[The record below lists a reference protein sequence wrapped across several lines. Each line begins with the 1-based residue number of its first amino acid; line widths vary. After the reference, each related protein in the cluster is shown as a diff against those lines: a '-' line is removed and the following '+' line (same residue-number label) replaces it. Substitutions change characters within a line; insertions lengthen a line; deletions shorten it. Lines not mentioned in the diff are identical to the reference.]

1 MGGKIYHGGTETQ
14 RELPKVPELPKSP
27 KLKIRC
33 FKKYSK
39 EAGKASDH
47 PISRS
52 RAITR
57 S

>member
-27 KLKIRC
+27 KLKIRR